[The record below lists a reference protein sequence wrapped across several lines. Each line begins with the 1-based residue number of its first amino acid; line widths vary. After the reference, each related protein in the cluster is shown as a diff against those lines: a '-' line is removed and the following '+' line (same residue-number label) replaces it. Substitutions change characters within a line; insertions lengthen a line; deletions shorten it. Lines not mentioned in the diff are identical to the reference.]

1 MRRQWVTGSCNL
13 RAKAHASRT
22 TMSDIFRRRRRTN
35 FLRRDLVD
43 AGDGG
48 AGQEPKADPGR
59 EVDLALAYKSSQD

>member
-1 MRRQWVTGSCNL
+1 
-13 RAKAHASRT
+13 
-22 TMSDIFRRRRRTN
+22 MSDIFRRRRRTN

-43 AGDGG
+43 AGEGG